1 MRLPFGKVFGRISCG
16 AERSAKKKREKNMQN
31 KTLLGAEEIRAT
43 SCYCYLRKKEIEITT
58 QDLCDKHIQT
68 NPERRFTLCKKTN
81 KKTNNLNATEF
92 PVAAR

>member
-1 MRLPFGKVFGRISCG
+1 MGRCLG
-16 AERSAKKKREKNMQN
+16 GLAAERNAQQKKKREKNMQN